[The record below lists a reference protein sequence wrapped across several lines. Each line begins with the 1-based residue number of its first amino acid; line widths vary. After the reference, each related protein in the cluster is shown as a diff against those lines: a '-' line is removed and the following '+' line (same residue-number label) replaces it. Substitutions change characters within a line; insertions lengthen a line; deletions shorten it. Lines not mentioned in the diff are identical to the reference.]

1 MIRMPRLPL
10 WISVSSGGN
19 GSPSISMPHRASLE
33 VFRMDELTRFARRLV
48 EQLTASK
55 EGVHRAVPISQ
66 IREKILPYRTHRR
79 ALMLESVE
87 DYETVLLR
95 LVAGERGFVRTLPPA
110 AAKRCQDELAGAN
123 PDLGVLD
130 ELADSTIQIT
140 SLAAAQIVGDDGEVT
155 PSEAKGPVSAEA
167 PAASAAAR
175 PQGDKVQ
182 YRRTAEIASVPPV
195 TLSEASVLS
204 AAKEKGPGSAEA
216 SAPSAAP
223 RPQGDKAPP
232 PRPQGDKA
240 PSPRPQGDSQCPH
253 CQHAMPAGRTVVF
266 CPWCGG
272 RLIPFTCARCQTE
285 LDSEWRHCIT
295 CGAPV
300 KDPHR
305 YS

>member
-1 MIRMPRLPL
+1 
-10 WISVSSGGN
+10 
-19 GSPSISMPHRASLE
+19 
-33 VFRMDELTRFARRLV
+33 MDELTRFARRLV

-55 EGVHRAVPISQ
+55 EGVGRAVPIGQ

-123 PDLGVLD
+123 PDLSVLD
-130 ELADSTIQIT
+130 QLADSTIQIT
-140 SLAAAQIVGDDGEVT
+140 SLAAAQIVGDEDGGGVT
-155 PSEAKGPVSAEA
+155 LSEAKETVPAEPPVPPPA
-167 PAASAAAR
+167 PAR

-182 YRRTAEIASVPPV
+182 YRRTAEVPV
-195 TLSEASVLS
+195 TPSEA
-204 AAKEKGPGSAEA
+204 KEPV
-216 SAPSAAP
+216 APAAP
-223 RPQGDKAPP
+223 VPRAAPP
-232 PRPQGDKA
+232 PRGDTQA
-240 PSPRPQGDSQCPH
+240 ECRH
-253 CQHAMPAGRTVVF
+253 CHHAMPAGRTVVF

>member
-1 MIRMPRLPL
+1 
-10 WISVSSGGN
+10 
-19 GSPSISMPHRASLE
+19 
-33 VFRMDELTRFARRLV
+33 MDELTRFARRLV

-55 EGVHRAVPISQ
+55 EGVNRAVPIGL

-95 LVAGERGFVRTLPPA
+95 LVAGERGFVRTLPAA

-123 PDLGVLD
+123 PDLGLLD

-140 SLAAAQIVGDDGEVT
+140 SLAAAQIVGDDAEGAT
-155 PSEAKGPVSAEA
+155 APPAPRDDGPPVV
-167 PAASAAAR
+167 ASAAKQ
-175 PQGDKVQ
+175 P
-182 YRRTAEIASVPPV
+182 RRTAETASV
-195 TLSEASVLS
+195 
-204 AAKEKGPGSAEA
+204 
-216 SAPSAAP
+216 AP
-223 RPQGDKAPP
+223 RPREDHPP
-232 PRPQGDKA
+232 PPMPGGAGECR
-240 PSPRPQGDSQCPH
+240 H
-253 CQHAMPAGRTVVF
+253 CHHVMPAGRTVVF

>member
-1 MIRMPRLPL
+1 
-10 WISVSSGGN
+10 
-19 GSPSISMPHRASLE
+19 
-33 VFRMDELTRFARRLV
+33 MDELTRFARRLV

-55 EGVHRAVPISQ
+55 EGVNRAVPIGL

-95 LVAGERGFVRTLPPA
+95 LVAGERGFVRTLPPG

-130 ELADSTIQIT
+130 QLADSTIQIT
-140 SLAAAQIVGDDGEVT
+140 SLAAAQIVGDDDGGEVT
-155 PSEAKGPVSAEA
+155 PSEAPAPVAA
-167 PAASAAAR
+167 PR
-175 PQGDKVQ
+175 PQGDKPQ
-182 YRRTAEIASVPPV
+182 YRRTAEIASVPPRPRDDTPAPV
-195 TLSEASVLS
+195 LASEAKQSGRDG
-204 AAKEKGPGSAEA
+204 EC
-216 SAPSAAP
+216 
-223 RPQGDKAPP
+223 R
-232 PRPQGDKA
+232 
-240 PSPRPQGDSQCPH
+240 H
-253 CQHAMPAGRTVVF
+253 CHHVVPAGRTVVF

-285 LDSEWRHCIT
+285 LESDWRHCIT

>member
-1 MIRMPRLPL
+1 
-10 WISVSSGGN
+10 
-19 GSPSISMPHRASLE
+19 
-33 VFRMDELTRFARRLV
+33 MDELTRFARRLV

-55 EGVHRAVPISQ
+55 EGVNRAVPIGQ

-140 SLAAAQIVGDDGEVT
+140 SLAAAQIVGDDAEIATAPAAPRDDSPRVMA
-155 PSEAKGPVSAEA
+155 SEAKPSRRTAEIASVA
-167 PAASAAAR
+167 PR
-175 PQGDKVQ
+175 PPQGDKVQ
-182 YRRTAEIASVPPV
+182 YRRTAEIASV
-195 TLSEASVLS
+195 
-204 AAKEKGPGSAEA
+204 
-216 SAPSAAP
+216 AP
-223 RPQGDKAPP
+223 RPRDDIPP
-232 PRPQGDKA
+232 VVASEAKQ
-240 PSPRPQGDSQCPH
+240 SPREGECRH
-253 CQHAMPAGRTVVF
+253 CHHAMPAGRTVVF

>member
-1 MIRMPRLPL
+1 
-10 WISVSSGGN
+10 
-19 GSPSISMPHRASLE
+19 
-33 VFRMDELTRFARRLV
+33 MDELTRFARRLV

-55 EGVHRAVPISQ
+55 EGVNRAVPIGQ

-95 LVAGERGFVRTLPPA
+95 LVAGERGFVRTQPPG

-155 PSEAKGPVSAEA
+155 LSEAKGPVSAEA
-167 PAASAAAR
+167 TAPSAAAR

-182 YRRTAEIASVPPV
+182 YRRTAELAV
-195 TLSEASVLS
+195 TLSEA
-204 AAKEKGPGSAEA
+204 KGPVSPPAP
-216 SAPSAAP
+216 APSAAP
-223 RPQGDKAPP
+223 RPRDDIPP
-232 PRPQGDKA
+232 VIASEAKQS
-240 PSPRPQGDSQCPH
+240 PSEAECRH
-253 CQHAMPAGRTVVF
+253 CHHVMPAGRTVVF

>member
-1 MIRMPRLPL
+1 
-10 WISVSSGGN
+10 
-19 GSPSISMPHRASLE
+19 
-33 VFRMDELTRFARRLV
+33 MDELTRFARRLV

-55 EGVHRAVPISQ
+55 EGVNRAVPIGQ

-95 LVAGERGFVRTLPPA
+95 LVAGERGFVRTLPPG
-110 AAKRCQDELAGAN
+110 AAKRCQDGLAGAN
-123 PDLGVLD
+123 PDLSVLD

-140 SLAAAQIVGDDGEVT
+140 SLAAAQIVGDDEVT
-155 PSEAKGPVSAEA
+155 PGEAPVIASEAKQSRRTAEI
-167 PAASAAAR
+167 AAAAPR
-175 PQGDKVQ
+175 PPQIDKVQ
-182 YRRTAEIASVPPV
+182 YRRTAEIASVVPRDV
-195 TLSEASVLS
+195 TPSEAAVLS
-204 AAKEKGPGSAEA
+204 AAKEKGPLSPAA

-223 RPQGDKAPP
+223 QPQGDTQAEC
-232 PRPQGDKA
+232 R
-240 PSPRPQGDSQCPH
+240 H
-253 CQHAMPAGRTVVF
+253 CHHVMPAGRTVVF

>member
-1 MIRMPRLPL
+1 
-10 WISVSSGGN
+10 
-19 GSPSISMPHRASLE
+19 
-33 VFRMDELTRFARRLV
+33 MDELTRFARRLV

-55 EGVHRAVPISQ
+55 EGVNRAVPIGQ
-66 IREKILPYRTHRR
+66 IRDKILPYRTHRR

-95 LVAGERGFVRTLPPA
+95 LVAGERGFVRTQPA
-110 AAKRCQDELAGAN
+110 GAAKRCQDELAGAN

-140 SLAAAQIVGDDGEVT
+140 SLAAAQIVGDDDQGGVT
-155 PSEAKGPVSAEA
+155 LSEAKEPASAEAPAPSAPPRPQGLKPQYRRTAEAVASQAPAPPAVAPSEAKGPSSAQTQPEC
-167 PAASAAAR
+167 R
-175 PQGDKVQ
+175 
-182 YRRTAEIASVPPV
+182 
-195 TLSEASVLS
+195 
-204 AAKEKGPGSAEA
+204 
-216 SAPSAAP
+216 
-223 RPQGDKAPP
+223 
-232 PRPQGDKA
+232 
-240 PSPRPQGDSQCPH
+240 H
-253 CQHAMPAGRTVVF
+253 CHHVMPAGRTVVF

>member
-1 MIRMPRLPL
+1 
-10 WISVSSGGN
+10 
-19 GSPSISMPHRASLE
+19 
-33 VFRMDELTRFARRLV
+33 
-48 EQLTASK
+48 
-55 EGVHRAVPISQ
+55 
-66 IREKILPYRTHRR
+66 
-79 ALMLESVE
+79 MLESVE

-140 SLAAAQIVGDDGEVT
+140 SLAAAQIVGDDDQGGVTLGE
-155 PSEAKGPVSAEA
+155 ANQPVSAEA
-167 PAASAAAR
+167 PPPPPVR
-175 PQGDKVQ
+175 PQGHKPQ
-182 YRRTAEIASVPPV
+182 YRRTAEIVVPPAPVPAAV
-195 TLSEASVLS
+195 TRSEA
-204 AAKEKGPGSAEA
+204 KGPNS
-216 SAPSAAP
+216 
-223 RPQGDKAPP
+223 PQ
-232 PRPQGDKA
+232 PQ
-240 PSPRPQGDSQCPH
+240 PECRH
-253 CQHAMPAGRTVVF
+253 CHHVMPADRTVVF

>member
-1 MIRMPRLPL
+1 
-10 WISVSSGGN
+10 
-19 GSPSISMPHRASLE
+19 
-33 VFRMDELTRFARRLV
+33 MDELTRFARRLV

-55 EGVHRAVPISQ
+55 EGVNRAVPIGL

-95 LVAGERGFVRTLPPA
+95 LVAGERGFVRTQPA
-110 AAKRCQDELAGAN
+110 GAAKRCQDELAGAN

-130 ELADSTIQIT
+130 QLADSTIQIT
-140 SLAAAQIVGDDGEVT
+140 SLAAAQIVGDDDGGEVS
-155 PSEAKGPVSAEA
+155 PSEAPVIASEA
-167 PAASAAAR
+167 KQS
-175 PQGDKVQ
+175 
-182 YRRTAEIASVPPV
+182 RRTAEIASV
-195 TLSEASVLS
+195 
-204 AAKEKGPGSAEA
+204 
-216 SAPSAAP
+216 AP
-223 RPQGDKAPP
+223 RPREESR
-232 PRPQGDKA
+232 PRA
-240 PSPRPQGDSQCPH
+240 ATPSADSPVLPSDARQPGREGECRH
-253 CQHAMPAGRTVVF
+253 CHHVVPAGRTVVF

>member
-1 MIRMPRLPL
+1 
-10 WISVSSGGN
+10 
-19 GSPSISMPHRASLE
+19 
-33 VFRMDELTRFARRLV
+33 MDELTRFARRLV

-55 EGVHRAVPISQ
+55 EGVNRAVPIGQ
-66 IREKILPYRTHRR
+66 LREKILPYRTHRR

-110 AAKRCQDELAGAN
+110 AAKRCQDELAGPN
-123 PDLGVLD
+123 PDLSVLD

-140 SLAAAQIVGDDGEVT
+140 SLAAAQIVGDDGVT
-155 PSEAKGPVSAEA
+155 LSEAKGPIS
-167 PAASAAAR
+167 
-175 PQGDKVQ
+175 
-182 YRRTAEIASVPPV
+182 
-195 TLSEASVLS
+195 SEAS
-204 AAKEKGPGSAEA
+204 P
-216 SAPSAAP
+216 PSAAP
-223 RPQGDKAPP
+223 RPQGDKIQYRRTAEVPVALSEAAVLSPAKEKGPVSAEAPAP
-232 PRPQGDKA
+232 SAPSRPQGDSPA
-240 PSPRPQGDSQCPH
+240 APRPQGDSAQAECRH
-253 CQHAMPAGRTVVF
+253 CHHVMPAGRTVVF

-300 KDPHR
+300 KDPYR